1 MTAETVLITGAAR
14 RVGAELA
21 RSLHADGMNVV
32 IHYHR
37 SAREAETLCDE
48 LNRARPGSA
57 ALVCADLLEP
67 GSFGVIVDTA
77 RSLAGRLDV
86 LVNNASAFY
95 QTPVESTTHA
105 QWEEIMGTNLKAP
118 YFLAQHAA
126 PLLRERRGCIVN
138 ICDIHAI
145 RPLRLYPVYSIAKA
159 GLGMLTKALAKE
171 LAPEVRVNAVAPGA
185 VLWPETMDEAL
196 RERILSH
203 TMLKRPGTP
212 AEVVKAVK
220 FLIRDAGYM
229 TGQTLTVDGGRTL
242 YS

>member
-1 MTAETVLITGAAR
+1 
-14 RVGAELA
+14 
-21 RSLHADGMNVV
+21 
-32 IHYHR
+32 
-37 SAREAETLCDE
+37 
-48 LNRARPGSA
+48 
-57 ALVCADLLEP
+57 
-67 GSFGVIVDTA
+67 
-77 RSLAGRLDV
+77 
-86 LVNNASAFY
+86 
-95 QTPVESTTHA
+95 
-105 QWEEIMGTNLKAP
+105 
-118 YFLAQHAA
+118 LAQHAA

-203 TMLKRPGTP
+203 TMRKRPGTP